1 MTPDYVE
8 GRLSELSSTYK
19 TVEKNV
25 LPELSSLA
33 EVSTEFVIRPVGCL
47 ADCLYPSEKASAL
60 VLDAAVLARSDEMQ
74 RSLEAERFGL
84 ASHLAF
90 EMVREYAFGMG
101 RFQLQ
106 SVSKKCVN
114 KN

>member
-1 MTPDYVE
+1 M
-8 GRLSELSSTYK
+8 
-19 TVEKNV
+19 
-25 LPELSSLA
+25 LPELSALA
-33 EVSTEFVIRPVGCL
+33 EVSTEFEIRPAGCL

-60 VLDAAVLARSDEMQ
+60 VLDAAVVARSDEMG

-106 SVSKKCVN
+106 SVSNNCVREKKNYLAGIFQGCTY
-114 KN
+114 